1 MRKIL
6 ILGESC
12 KCRQILALQLNARFW
27 ILNFWSLRRAPVSVG
42 EERVTVHSVGRRLY
56 LATHLSKVLINRLLL
71 SAILL
76 ANPTPTKRPA
86 IKHIFD
92 IPSRADLIHWLR
104 SDPAHRRFSIGQRRQ
119 SSVGEYGAIRESD
132 LLALLVIRRAEGVA
146 GEQY

>member
-1 MRKIL
+1 L
-6 ILGESC
+6 DFE
-12 KCRQILALQLNARFW
+12 
-27 ILNFWSLRRAPVSVG
+27 FWSLRRAPVSVCG
-42 EERVTVHSVGRRLY
+42 ERVKVHALAGRRLY

-76 ANPTPTKRPA
+76 ANPTTPTKRPA

-92 IPSRADLIHWLR
+92 TPSRADLIHWLR

-132 LLALLVIRRAEGVA
+132 LLALLVIQRAEGVA